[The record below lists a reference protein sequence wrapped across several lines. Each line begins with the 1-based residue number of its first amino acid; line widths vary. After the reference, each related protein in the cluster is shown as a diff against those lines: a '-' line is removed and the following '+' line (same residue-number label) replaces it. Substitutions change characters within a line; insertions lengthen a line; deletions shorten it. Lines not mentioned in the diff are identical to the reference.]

1 MKPKLEVAVFP
12 VAGMGTR
19 FLPVTKAIPKEM
31 LPIVDKPLIQYVVEE
46 ALSAGMKELVLVT
59 SGSKS
64 AIENYFDTNSA
75 LERYLGQR
83 ERHDALSIIKDIV
96 PDGVQVTYVR
106 QKQACGLGDAV
117 LCAQPIVGDRPFAV
131 LLADDIIEGHPR
143 SCLQT
148 MVADFEAMPS
158 SLLAVETVPL
168 EDTDRYGIVT
178 LAPQSNIVT
187 QIVEKPKPQNASSN
201 LAVVGRY
208 ILTPRIFKLL
218 EKTEK
223 GAGGEVQL
231 TDAIATLLIEEQVSA
246 FAIRGRR
253 YDCGSPM
260 GFLEATI
267 AYALKRPE
275 LRRRLQAYLDEMP
288 SLTESH

>member
-19 FLPVTKAIPKEM
+19 FLPITKAIPKEM
-31 LPIVDKPLIQYVVEE
+31 LPIIDKPLIQYVVEE
-46 ALSAGMKELVLVT
+46 ALSAGIKELILVT

-75 LERYLGQR
+75 LEHYLEQQERYNI
-83 ERHDALSIIKDIV
+83 LSIIKNIV
-96 PDGVQVTYVR
+96 PDGIQITYVR
-106 QKQACGLGDAV
+106 QEHSCGLGDAV
-117 LCAQPIVGDRPFAV
+117 LCAQPVVGNRPFAV
-131 LLADDIIEGHPR
+131 LLADDIIESHPS
-143 SCLQT
+143 SCLQA

-168 EDTDRYGIVT
+168 ENTDRYGIVT
-178 LAPQSNIVT
+178 LAPQSNVIAK
-187 QIVEKPKPQNASSN
+187 IVEKPKPDNAASN
-201 LAVVGRY
+201 LAVIGRY

-218 EKTEK
+218 ENTEK

-231 TDAIATLLIEEQVSA
+231 TDAIAMLLIEEQVRA
-246 FAIRGRR
+246 FPLNGHR

-267 AYALKRPE
+267 TYALKRPE
-275 LRRRLQAYLDEMP
+275 LRQRLQAYLCKMP
-288 SLTESH
+288 SFTKLD